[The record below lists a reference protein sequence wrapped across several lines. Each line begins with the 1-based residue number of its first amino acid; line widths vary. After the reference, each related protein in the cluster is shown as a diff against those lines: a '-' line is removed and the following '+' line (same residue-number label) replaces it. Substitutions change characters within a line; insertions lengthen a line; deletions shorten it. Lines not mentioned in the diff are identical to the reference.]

1 MFRQQRKTHQEV
13 SPKLGVDDGSA
24 SGSRAQ
30 LVFWSLWPHN
40 VTTFTFLFCPPTS
53 KKVKA
58 TLNNFPGLQI
68 LSLTFQ
74 AEKALDPGTHPDQE
88 DTDYHTG

>member
-1 MFRQQRKTHQEV
+1 MVLPRAPEHNCC
-13 SPKLGVDDGSA
+13 
-24 SGSRAQ
+24 SGAFGLKIVQ
-30 LVFWSLWPHN
+30 LSLSVLTN
-40 VTTFTFLFCPPTS
+40 IS

-58 TLNNFPGLQI
+58 SKTLSRLTI

-74 AEKALDPGTHPDQE
+74 GEKALDPGTHPDQE

>member
-1 MFRQQRKTHQEV
+1 MPENDQMTGF
-13 SPKLGVDDGSA
+13 VDHIC
-24 SGSRAQ
+24 Q
-30 LVFWSLWPHN
+30 LYYFHFPILTN
-40 VTTFTFLFCPPTS
+40 IS

-58 TLNNFPGLQI
+58 SKNNFLSAGLQI

-74 AEKALDPGTHPDQE
+74 GEKALVPGTHPEQE